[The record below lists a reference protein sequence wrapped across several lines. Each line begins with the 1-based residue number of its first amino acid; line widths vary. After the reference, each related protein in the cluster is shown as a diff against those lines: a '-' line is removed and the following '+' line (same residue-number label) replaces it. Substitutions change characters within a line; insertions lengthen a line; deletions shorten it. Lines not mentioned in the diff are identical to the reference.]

1 MRQFSIELTTTN
13 ACSFRCSY
21 CFENDFKEGINLLTQ
36 DYDKLVIRLKQL
48 IYSDWMKEIADK
60 VCITFWGGEPSLNSV
75 FIYNI
80 VNEFAN
86 DENVTFYI
94 YTNGSRIKEL
104 LPSLLKVGP
113 RFRVQVSYDGNPIHD
128 LRRRTIDGLPT
139 SHIVL
144 DGLDILQ
151 SHGIKFTFK
160 STITY
165 PDFIHI
171 GKAWDD
177 IRHLKNIYDYCN
189 IHYALT
195 VDYHNVSF
203 EDHRE
208 DVERGLLDVAKREYN
223 YFREN
228 GDFLSSLFLDQKR
241 ICRSSHMMTID
252 TKGDLHP
259 CHGSPYS
266 SENLIFGNVFD
277 NGFVETV
284 QKHYDRFTYE
294 PQINNTCAN
303 CVALNCLRCH
313 VKKSELSKE
322 TNYIDRWNDFTDQPS
337 LCDYYKLAGTI
348 GRGLS
353 KSLLGNLRE

>member
-1 MRQFSIELTTTN
+1 MKQFSIELTTTN

-21 CFENDFKEGINLLTQ
+21 CFENDFKEGINLLNQ
-36 DYDKLVIRLKQL
+36 NYDKLVIRLKQL
-48 IYSDWMKEIADK
+48 IYSDWMNEIADR
-60 VCITFWGGEPSLNSV
+60 VSITFWGGEPSLNSD

-80 VNEFAN
+80 VNEFAD
-86 DENVTFYI
+86 DEQVHFYI
-94 YTNGSRIKEL
+94 YTNGSRIKDL
-104 LPSLLKVGP
+104 LPSILRVGS

-128 LRRRTIDGLPT
+128 IRRRTIDDKPT
-139 SHIVL
+139 SGIVL
-144 DGLDILQ
+144 NGLDILQ
-151 SHGIKFTFK
+151 SQGIKFTFK

-177 IRHLKNIYDYCN
+177 ILSLKNKYTDCN

-203 EDHRE
+203 DEYRKE
-208 DVERGLLDVAKREYN
+208 VETGLLDVAKREHN
-223 YFREN
+223 YFKEN
-228 GDFLSSLFLDQKR
+228 DDFFSNIFRNEKR
-241 ICRSSHMMTID
+241 LCNSSHMMTID

-259 CHGSPYS
+259 CHGAPYS
-266 SENLIFGNVFD
+266 TENLIFGNVFN
-277 NGFVETV
+277 NGFLKTV
-284 QKHYDRFTYE
+284 QKHYDRFTFE
-294 PQINNTCAN
+294 HPINETCLD

-313 VKKSELSKE
+313 VKKSEQSKE
-322 TNYIDRWNDFTDQPS
+322 KNYIDRWNDYTDQPS

-353 KSLLGNLRE
+353 KSLLPELI